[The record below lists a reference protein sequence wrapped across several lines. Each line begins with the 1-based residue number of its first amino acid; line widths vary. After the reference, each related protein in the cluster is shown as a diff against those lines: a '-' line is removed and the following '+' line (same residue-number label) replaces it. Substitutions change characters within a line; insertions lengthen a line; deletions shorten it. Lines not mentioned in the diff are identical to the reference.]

1 MQVVRKRS
9 WGRGK
14 AGRQAQL
21 EHWLTSSSSRVL
33 LFCQLP
39 FPPELTTALKRI
51 EDPPPPPPL
60 PPHTKEQCGKR
71 GGARGED
78 WSKKLWLTYKL
89 ASSQS
94 VPSVG
99 RPSKTPVRFWGTP
112 DIYFRLWTTHSSL
125 GYLVPTDRTTVCSTS
140 VSPEPSLH
148 SRNS

>member
-51 EDPPPPPPL
+51 EDPPPRRRS
-60 PPHTKEQCGKR
+60 PHTPKNNVGS
-71 GGARGED
+71 GEGH
-78 WSKKLWLTYKL
+78 
-89 ASSQS
+89 A
-94 VPSVG
+94 G
-99 RPSKTPVRFWGTP
+99 RIGVRSFG
-112 DIYFRLWTTHSSL
+112 
-125 GYLVPTDRTTVCSTS
+125 
-140 VSPEPSLH
+140 
-148 SRNS
+148 